1 MSQEL
6 LESRWGE
13 TKEALLEGLQGA
25 RRSTMG
31 VILENTR
38 KHLAENASAD
48 LLHQVTLQL
57 LTELFYLL
65 SDVLCQLLLP
75 TN

>member
-13 TKEALLEGLQGA
+13 TKEALLEGLNGTK
-25 RRSTMG
+25 RNSMG

-38 KHLAENASAD
+38 KYLKENASAGSTAAD
-48 LLHQVTLQL
+48 PGGTPPGRGTGTHA
-57 LTELFYLL
+57 
-65 SDVLCQLLLP
+65 
-75 TN
+75 

>member
-13 TKEALLEGLQGA
+13 TKEALLEGLNGTK
-25 RRSTMG
+25 RNSMN

-38 KHLAENASAD
+38 RYLKENATASSTAAGTRLAGGSSPLAD
-48 LLHQVTLQL
+48 RHG
-57 LTELFYLL
+57 
-65 SDVLCQLLLP
+65 
-75 TN
+75 

>member
-38 KHLAENASAD
+38 KHLAQKQQLLD
-48 LLHQVTLQL
+48 QLHQVTLQL
-57 LTELFYLL
+57 LTELFY
-65 SDVLCQLLLP
+65 Q
-75 TN
+75 